1 MAGIMGCSSS
11 SSFSSVFDQ
20 SIQIHSPDLPSPPP
34 PQSIQEK
41 NFGKVSILNSDGSV
55 VTTGTIVPEGERTQY
70 FGRIR
75 MNPVLKIKSDDD
87 GVKYDQDA
95 WIAKFKNQVKRDSVY
110 ASDPEA
116 GKAYAENVRKAID
129 ALNNPASQKFAP
141 PRTPRPVVA
150 PVQKTVFGMRQ
161 PPPSATPLN
170 LTPLPFKFDL
180 PPLPPTL
187 CLPRLM

>member
-1 MAGIMGCSSS
+1 MSADALI
-11 SSFSSVFDQ
+11 
-20 SIQIHSPDLPSPPP
+20 IQRHSPDPPTSSIAAAPSLLP
-34 PQSIQEK
+34 EK
-41 NFGKVSILNSDGSV
+41 TFGKVSILNSDGSV
-55 VTTGTIVPEGERTQY
+55 VSTGTIVPEGERTQC
-70 FGRIR
+70 FGIIR

-87 GVKYDQDA
+87 GVKYNQDD
-95 WIAKFKNQVKRDSVY
+95 WIAKFRNRVKRDSVY

-116 GKAYAENVRKAID
+116 GKAYAENFQKAID
-129 ALNNPASQKFAP
+129 AARNAP
-141 PRTPRPVVA
+141 RTPVPRTPRPIVP

-170 LTPLPFKFDL
+170 ITPLPFKFDL

>member
-1 MAGIMGCSSS
+1 MARMGCSSS
-11 SSFSSVFDQ
+11 SSVFDQ
-20 SIQIHSPDLPSPPP
+20 SIQRHSPDPPSPPP
-34 PQSIQEK
+34 SQSIQEK
-41 NFGKVSILNSDGSV
+41 NFGKVSMLNSDGSV
-55 VTTGTIVPEGERTQY
+55 VTTGTIVPEGERTQM

-110 ASDPEA
+110 ASDHEA
-116 GKAYAENVRKAID
+116 GKAYAENFRKAID
-129 ALNNPASQKFAP
+129 AHNNPVPQKFT

>member
-1 MAGIMGCSSS
+1 MLLIHYQLHNMSADDV
-11 SSFSSVFDQ
+11 SF
-20 SIQIHSPDLPSPPP
+20 IQRHSPDPPASIIAPS
-34 PQSIQEK
+34 EK
-41 NFGKVSILNSDGSV
+41 TFGKVSILNGDGSLIS
-55 VTTGTIVPEGERTQY
+55 TGTIVPEGQRIQI

-75 MNPVLKIKSDDD
+75 MSPVLKIKSDDD
-87 GVKYDQDA
+87 GVKYDQVD
-95 WIAKFKNQVKRDSVY
+95 WISKHNHQVKRESIY

-116 GKAYAENVRKAID
+116 AKAYAENVQKATD
-129 ALNNPASQKFAP
+129 AANAARNAPRTPVP
-141 PRTPRPVVA
+141 PRTPRPIVP

-170 LTPLPFKFDL
+170 ITPLPFKFDL

>member
-1 MAGIMGCSSS
+1 MAFSRGIQRN
-11 SSFSSVFDQ
+11 FT
-20 SIQIHSPDLPSPPP
+20 PPTPPP
-34 PQSIQEK
+34 PPSVDIALSFPEK
-41 NFGKVSILNSDGSV
+41 TFGKVSILNGDGSFI
-55 VTTGTIVPEGERTQY
+55 TSGTIVSEGERTQL
-70 FGRIR
+70 FGRIK

-110 ASDPEA
+110 ASDPQA
-116 GKAYAENVRKAID
+116 GKAYAENFQKAI
-129 ALNNPASQKFAP
+129 AARNAPAPQTFA

-170 LTPLPFKFDL
+170 ITPLPFKFDL